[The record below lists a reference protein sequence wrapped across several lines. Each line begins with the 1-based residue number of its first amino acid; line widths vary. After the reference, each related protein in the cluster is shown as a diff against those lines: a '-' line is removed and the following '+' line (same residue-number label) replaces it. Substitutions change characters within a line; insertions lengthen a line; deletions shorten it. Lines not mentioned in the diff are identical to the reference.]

1 MKTPFNQSIANMI
14 CEMVAS
20 NNSLVTIC
28 SLDYMPDLASIT
40 EWLNH
45 DSPQCLAFAKAYR
58 FAQEVRADYLFE
70 EVIEIADDTSEDE
83 IEVTNRQGEV
93 IGTKENREF
102 VNRSKL
108 RVQTRLD
115 VIAKMNAKK
124 YGKKAEEI
132 VSDKDKLKDLIA
144 VMSKGPA
151 K

>member
-14 CEMVAS
+14 CEMIAS
-20 NNSLVTIC
+20 NNSLITIC
-28 SLDYMPDLASIT
+28 NLDYMPDLGSIT
-40 EWLNH
+40 EWLHNE
-45 DSPQCLAFAKAYR
+45 SPECVAFAKAYR

-70 EVIEIADDTSEDE
+70 EVIEIADDASEDE
-83 IEVTNRQGEV
+83 IEVERRDGSSYV
-93 IGTKENREF
+93 KENREF